1 MTETDNDALADG
13 DGLARD
19 QYQTLRGTTYRRVHD
34 AILADIVK
42 GSFTPGARLKIAD
55 LCRRYGLSPM
65 PIREALQQLQGEG
78 IVVMEP
84 NKGAKV
90 RTIDRN
96 FIADIYDVRGALYA
110 IVYRDVIATA
120 DSAFDDRLVAIQ
132 QGFDQMMEAGD
143 TRACNA
149 QNRLLHDTIQARC
162 KNREVSDLMQR
173 YGNLTSS
180 LRDALG
186 FNIDR
191 LREISQEHWAIIEA
205 IRARDFPRALEA
217 AQHHVR
223 QALIN
228 MSRNFD
234 NQP

>member
-132 QGFDQMMEAGD
+132 QGFDQMGADEAGS
-143 TRACNA
+143 
-149 QNRLLHDTIQARC
+149 ARHQHC
-162 KNREVSDLMQR
+162 SMQVKGLKR
-173 YGNLTSS
+173 FPEFCH
-180 LRDALG
+180 RCEAP
-186 FNIDR
+186 DR
-191 LREISQEHWAIIEA
+191 LS
-205 IRARDFPRALEA
+205 PTALAGAPTLME
-217 AQHHVR
+217 
-223 QALIN
+223 
-228 MSRNFD
+228 
-234 NQP
+234 